1 MTRTGPLKN
10 GKGLIERALERY
22 YEKYIETSS
31 PVPLY
36 DVCFGGMI
44 LSYFVELP
52 FELRHLEH
60 EKHAKEHGRS
70 DWFMIVDELE
80 MVDSEGRKILSYFLY
95 GNI

>member
-60 EKHAKEHGRS
+60 EKHAKEHG
-70 DWFMIVDELE
+70 
-80 MVDSEGRKILSYFLY
+80 GAAATTH
-95 GNI
+95 